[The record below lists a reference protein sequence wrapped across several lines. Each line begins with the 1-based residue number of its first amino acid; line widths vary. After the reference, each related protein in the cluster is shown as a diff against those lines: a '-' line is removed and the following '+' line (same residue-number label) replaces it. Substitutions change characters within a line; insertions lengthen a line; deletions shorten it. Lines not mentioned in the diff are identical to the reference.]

1 MKVNEALSKGMRTRD
16 MPAEWFTVPSPDAIN
31 SPLTAFLGALA
42 CSRLMDEEKFQEA
55 DALMERTLSEASGL
69 TGLHRGLMVCD
80 RMYLE
85 AIGENRPEQLKAL
98 RSKEQEK
105 IIKSMASYPS
115 VLRTQYACA
124 LLSDREPEKAAEF
137 RRQFEKAAAVYPFP
151 QEIESERAL
160 IALADE
166 KAGRPGAQTEQEG

>member
-1 MKVNEALSKGMRTRD
+1 
-16 MPAEWFTVPSPDAIN
+16 
-31 SPLTAFLGALA
+31 
-42 CSRLMDEEKFQEA
+42 
-55 DALMERTLSEASGL
+55 MERTLSEASGL